1 MSFVFL
7 IGPAG
12 SGKTT
17 MTKTLLEYLRESG
30 EKVSAVNLDPGVV
43 YLPYR
48 PDYDVREIVELR
60 ELMLREKLGP
70 NGGLLRAHEIMLAN
84 IDKIVKRIR
93 ELALTSSFILIDT
106 PGQLELFALKELG
119 SRVISH
125 LRGRGT
131 VGVFL
136 VDATSIKRPSDV
148 VMNILLALAVQFHL
162 DIEIAFVLNKIDL
175 VSKETIKLFD
185 TFFMDPEE
193 FLRHLSKRDQGTFA
207 ELAGELIG
215 IIHEFLPPTRL
226 VAVSAVKRENIEDL
240 YSIIHDALCECG
252 DLT

>member
-119 SRVISH
+119 E
-125 LRGRGT
+125 L
-131 VGVFL
+131 
-136 VDATSIKRPSDV
+136 RPSTE
-148 VMNILLALAVQFHL
+148 MRTH
-162 DIEIAFVLNKIDL
+162 IEIYKHRKI
-175 VSKETIKLFD
+175 
-185 TFFMDPEE
+185 
-193 FLRHLSKRDQGTFA
+193 
-207 ELAGELIG
+207 
-215 IIHEFLPPTRL
+215 
-226 VAVSAVKRENIEDL
+226 
-240 YSIIHDALCECG
+240 
-252 DLT
+252 